1 MFNFVP
7 YLTVVLI
14 DSPKD
19 PDATI
24 GISEILG
31 GRQNNIIF
39 INSFI
44 SMQNTGTNQFYTSFY
59 ENEPTVVQLDVSFFQ
74 NTVTWSALSYFKYS
88 LSNEIWRTSTPSVF
102 GDYIQ
107 YNSSEEKYLWV
118 SIG

>member
-1 MFNFVP
+1 MIDDP
-7 YLTVVLI
+7 KRPDTTV
-14 DSPKD
+14 
-19 PDATI
+19 
-24 GISEILG
+24 GISELLG

-44 SMQNTGTNQFYTSFY
+44 SLQNTGTTQFFTSFY
-59 ENEPTVVQLDVSFFQ
+59 ENKPTVASLHASFFQ
-74 NTVTWSALSYFKYS
+74 NTVTWYALSYFEYS